1 MTSHS
6 TTTVTTD
13 DFSTKQVIDL
23 GLILRW
29 FIFVASA
36 TGLCLLKNFFAN
48 NGRNSIFNTDE
59 ISRTFFGMR
68 VAFAIILRN
77 FIKCVDAAIALVS
90 DNIVKTIFSK
100 RLPVTR
106 SITFSGEY
114 TAYIFVAMSSNK

>member
-13 DFSTKQVIDL
+13 DFAAKQVIDFS
-23 GLILRW
+23 LILRRS
-29 FIFVASA
+29 FFVNSA
-36 TGLCLLKNFFAN
+36 TSLCLIENIFAN
-48 NGRNSIFNTDE
+48 NDWDSIFDADK
-59 ISRTFFGMR
+59 IIRTLFRMR
-68 VAFAIILRN
+68 VAFAFTLRN
-77 FIKCVDAAIALVS
+77 FVKCVDAAIALVS
-90 DNIVKTIFSK
+90 DNIVKTIFAK